1 MEGNYGTTES
11 QRAEA
16 AWGAGSGERWGC
28 WGGGGGDGVAGWGDV
43 GGVVSKTQRA
53 QTRLVGRGVP
63 GSTLSFWVSPY
74 QRWIPGQVPGSL
86 SPV

>member
-11 QRAEA
+11 GRAEA
-16 AWGAGSGERWGC
+16 WVRVWGWGEDGE
-28 WGGGGGDGVAGWGDV
+28 GVAGWGDV
-43 GGVVSKTQRA
+43 VGVISRTQRA

-63 GSTLSFWVSPY
+63 GSTLSFWVSPD

-86 SPV
+86 SPM